1 MKKLK
6 RKKTYIESDELII
19 TQTEKTMREDEN
31 E

>member
-6 RKKTYIESDELII
+6 RKKTYMESDELII
-19 TQTEKTMREDEN
+19 TQTEKTMREDKN